1 MAKRGRSTGRR
12 RRDRRLSGGLT
23 LTASRGRVPAKRGG
37 RGAEWLGI
45 VGGGRYGSNMNSS
58 ISPDSRREQ
67 AIALR
72 RAGKSRREIKEIL
85 GITSNETLGK
95 LLAGEPPPE
104 WTRRPNAKDDL
115 HAQARR
121 LREQG
126 LGYNQIAAELG
137 VSKSSVS
144 LWVRDLP
151 RPDRLSYEEC
161 RERVAKGVRRY
172 WAAERSVREAQ
183 REASRAIAAAE
194 IGALTHRELL
204 IAGAIAYWCEGAKNK
219 PHNRHDRV
227 TFTNSDPA
235 LIMLFLR
242 FLDAAGADRN
252 MITYRVYIHETA
264 DVAGAE
270 RFWLKETDADPAQF
284 RRTVLKRHQP
294 QTVRRSVGT
303 DYRGCLRVEVRQ
315 STNLYRRIEG
325 WTRAVTSGTDN
336 AIDR

>member
-1 MAKRGRSTGRR
+1 
-12 RRDRRLSGGLT
+12 
-23 LTASRGRVPAKRGG
+23 
-37 RGAEWLGI
+37 
-45 VGGGRYGSNMNSS
+45 MNSS
-58 ISPDSRREQ
+58 KSADSRREQ

-85 GITSNETLGK
+85 GIAGNSSLDN
-95 LLAGEPPPE
+95 LLAGEPPLE

-115 HAQARR
+115 HAKARR
-121 LREQG
+121 LRERG

-151 RPDRLSYEEC
+151 RPERLSYEEC
-161 RERVAKGVRRY
+161 CRRVARGVRRY

-183 REASRAIAAAE
+183 REAARATAAAE
-194 IGALTHRELL
+194 IGALTQRELL
-204 IAGAIAYWCEGAKNK
+204 IAGAVAYWCEGTKNK
-219 PHNRHDRV
+219 PYYRHDRV

-242 FLDAAGADRN
+242 FLDAVGIDRN

-270 RFWLKETDADPAQF
+270 RFWLKETGADPAQF
-284 RRTVLKRHQP
+284 RRTVLKRHRP
-294 QTVRRSVGT
+294 RTIRKNVGT
-303 DYRGCLRVEVRQ
+303 DYRGCLRVDVRQ
-315 STNLYRRIEG
+315 SMDLYRRIEG
-325 WTRAVTSGTDN
+325 WTRAVTSGADG
-336 AIDR
+336 ALDR